1 MDAKVILGLKVKN
14 AKMIRDL
21 GKQNQ
26 DLNRLIPEEPKW
38 VESAVHPQHTMNE
51 FGPSRDSVPSLHDDQ
66 DMKRSVL
73 EEPKWV
79 ESAVNPQHMMNNFGP
94 SWDSMPSHHDDL
106 LKQSQEQ
113 NGRLVMFKGFQEQN
127 AQLRYTIKQQEKIIL
142 NLAQYQEEATAQLE
156 QHTARVVYTLKEQN
170 KKIAG
175 LECEKVELV
184 RDLKEQTRIA
194 YALEKRDRKMR
205 KIFGDTASIMFLELE
220 YREELI
226 SKMAPNDGEFFQP
239 THETLVDLVEN
250 IEQWTADDEHSDM
263 MFNLEHTPPSE
274 QLYEELLSRFD
285 EQSYQL
291 KIQEIKL
298 DRQKSIIDEQTSI
311 ISELNAQKRKMASD
325 LEEQNGKL
333 ALILEHLQGNDE
345 KGTSHLLDR
354 ILVYKAEQHAL
365 FEKPWV

>member
-1 MDAKVILGLKVKN
+1 MDAKAILGLKVKN

-21 GKQNQ
+21 GEQNQ
-26 DLNRLIPEEPKW
+26 DINRLIP
-38 VESAVHPQHTMNE
+38 
-51 FGPSRDSVPSLHDDQ
+51 
-66 DMKRSVL
+66 

-94 SWDSMPSHHDDL
+94 SWDSMPSHHEDL
-106 LKQSQEQ
+106 
-113 NGRLVMFKGFQEQN
+113 FKKSQEQN
-127 AQLRYTIKQQEKIIL
+127 AQLVMLTEFRGQNAQLRHTIKKQEKTIL
-142 NLAQYQEEATAQLE
+142 NITQYQEEVTAQLE
-156 QHTARVVYTLKEQN
+156 QHTARVVYTLKEQT
-170 KKIAG
+170 KKIAD
-175 LECEKVELV
+175 LEFEKVELI
-184 RDLKEQTRIA
+184 RDLKEQTKIA
-194 YALEKRDRKMR
+194 SALEKRDRKMR
-205 KIFGDTASIMFLELE
+205 KVFSDTASIMFSELE
-220 YREELI
+220 YQEELI
-226 SKMAPNDGEFFQP
+226 NKMAPNDGQFFQP

-291 KIQEIKL
+291 KIQGIKL

-311 ISELNAQKRKMASD
+311 ISELKAQKRKMAGD

-333 ALILEHLQGNDE
+333 ALILEHLQGNGE

-354 ILVYKAEQHAL
+354 ILVYKAEQHAQ